1 MLSKDIRNLTQALG
15 HKFIEQRKILTTVES
30 CTGGLLASEITNI
43 PGSSLWFDRGFVIY
57 SNQSK
62 IDCVGVKPNTLN
74 KYGEVSQETA
84 NEMALGGL
92 VNSGGNIVISITG
105 IAGPTGGSKIKPV
118 GMVFFG
124 IAQKENIIFEHQA
137 LFKGNRAEIREKALL
152 FALNQLLALT
162 L

>member
-1 MLSKDIRNLTQALG
+1 
-15 HKFIEQRKILTTVES
+15 
-30 CTGGLLASEITNI
+30 
-43 PGSSLWFDRGFVIY
+43 
-57 SNQSK
+57 
-62 IDCVGVKPNTLN
+62 
-74 KYGEVSQETA
+74 
-84 NEMALGGL
+84 MALGGL

-137 LFKGNRAEIREKALL
+137 LFKGNRTEIREKALL
-152 FALNQLLALT
+152 FALNQLLTLT